1 MPTPEDEI
9 LRLLYADAVN
19 DWVVGALSH
28 FQGCARDGNDYSRPN
43 PAWLFEAVGSGYQL
57 SLMSYSEHMPEILN
71 KVADLLK
78 DSARLFAKKGIL
90 GRSKQRLGRHLKGIV
105 PDKPEPYALQIQS
118 IRAVTQKEAYDGREL
133 LEALEATTEDLFKR
147 HSPPFGAAN
156 DEHLQTNGFRVQ
168 FFFTGNIDERS
179 AGTLAAAFVKK
190 IGLKKNEAPRVLDA
204 EEAARIHTLMI
215 DRPVQVRL
223 TNPYRSDPVS
233 SIVNE
238 YQLGNLDASSTV
250 HGFLFGQMLQ
260 QKFLKYRTFG
270 QAGDGVSLAKYFN
283 TYVLQIAL
291 MGVSKSPDQLDADIE
306 HVLDKLTRSLAEM
319 SQKELDLWKEH
330 VLPQVNQKKR
340 NMYGVT
346 ERLWELI
353 VFDDICF
360 SRTDLAL
367 AYLDTMSVQ
376 DLVKGWDSQMRAHPR
391 KVSARIW
398 PTTTLEGLD
407 KKILEAESKTDELL
421 LGDKAENGVN
431 KVIVEMT
438 AANSEYPYR
447 HVCKSDALYAR
458 LNTKFQAAVP
468 GAAETAE

>member
-118 IRAVTQKEAYDGREL
+118 IRAVTQKQAYAGHEL
-133 LEALEATTEDLFKR
+133 LRALEAMTEDSFKR
-147 HSPPFGAAN
+147 HVPFEAAN
-156 DEHLQTNGFRVQ
+156 EENEHKHRFRVQ
-168 FFFTGNIDERS
+168 FLFTGNIDERS

-223 TNPYRSDPVS
+223 TNPYHSDPVS

-238 YQLGNLDASSTV
+238 YQLGNLDASSMV

-260 QKFLKYRTFG
+260 QKFLKHRAFG
-270 QAGDGVSLAKYFN
+270 QADDGVSFVNYSNIYF
-283 TYVLQIAL
+283 LRIAL
-291 MGVSKSPDQLDADIE
+291 MSVSKSPDQLDADIE

-353 VFDDICF
+353 VLDDICF

-367 AYLDTMSVQ
+367 AYLNTMSVQ
-376 DLVKGWDSQMRAHPR
+376 DLVKGWDLQMRAHPR

-398 PTTTLEGLD
+398 PTATLEGLG
-407 KKILEAESKTDELL
+407 KKDLEAESKIDQLL
-421 LGDKAENGVN
+421 LGDKEENGVN
-431 KVIVEMT
+431 KVIMAMT
-438 AANSEYPYR
+438 AANSEYPYWS
-447 HVCKSDALYAR
+447 VCKSDALYAR
-458 LNTKFQAAVP
+458 STTTIQAAVP
-468 GAAETAE
+468 GAAETAT